1 MIANART
8 VVAVV
13 VLTALAG
20 VVGGCLAVHSGVATH
35 RSPTSLHRLLH
46 RLLHLRADQRR
57 RLAALE
63 TRYDVRRRLLESEAR
78 AANRELAAALR
89 ADPQYGPK
97 DEQAIND
104 FYAAMKALQV
114 ATAKHV
120 LAMRAVLTP
129 QQAQKFD
136 RTVSRALDSDR
147 P

>member
-8 VVAVV
+8 VVAVL

-20 VVGGCLAVHSGVATH
+20 AAGGWFGVHYGVARQH
-35 RSPTSLHRLLH
+35 SSTSLNRLLH
-46 RLLHLRADQRR
+46 RQLHLSADQRQ

-63 TRYDVRRRLLESEAR
+63 ARYDTRRRLLESQAR
-78 AANRELAAALR
+78 AANRELAAALL
-89 ADPQYGPK
+89 ADHQYGPK

-136 RTVSRALDSDR
+136 RTVSRALDSGR

>member
-1 MIANART
+1 MIANARM
-8 VVAVV
+8 VVAVL

-20 VVGGCLAVHSGVATH
+20 AAGGWLGVHYGVVAR
-35 RSPTSLHRLLH
+35 RSSTSLNRLLH
-46 RLLHLRADQRR
+46 RQLHLSTDQRS

-63 TRYDVRRRLLESEAR
+63 VRYEARRRLLESQAR
-78 AANRELAAALR
+78 AANRELALALQ
-89 ADPQYGPK
+89 ADHQYGPK

-104 FYAAMKALQV
+104 FYAAMKSLQV

-129 QQAQKFD
+129 QQAKRFD